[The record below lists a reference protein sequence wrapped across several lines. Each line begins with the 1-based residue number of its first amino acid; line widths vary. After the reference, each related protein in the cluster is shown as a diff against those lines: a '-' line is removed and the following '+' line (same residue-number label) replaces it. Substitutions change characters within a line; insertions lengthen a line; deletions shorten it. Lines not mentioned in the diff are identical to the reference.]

1 MGETTAVRYF
11 EDFAEGQ
18 TMELGSHTMELEEML
33 DFARRYDPQV
43 FHVDEQAAKR
53 TPYGGLIAS
62 GWLTL
67 AVMARLG
74 VEGLMSSTA
83 GLGGPGIDS
92 ARWLQPVR
100 AGDVLVGRGRVL
112 RTKASERDP
121 RRGTVWFEIEL
132 VRQQDGEPVLRIEL
146 PMFIAR
152 RPAES

>member
-1 MGETTAVRYF
+1 VRFF

-18 TMELGSHTMELEEML
+18 TDELGAYTIELEEML

-43 FHVDEQAAKR
+43 FHVDEEAAAR

-74 VEGLMSSTA
+74 VDGMMSGVA
-83 GLGGPGIDS
+83 GLGSPGIDS
-92 ARWLQPVR
+92 ARWLRPVR
-100 AGDVLVGRGRVL
+100 AGDTLRGLGRVL

-132 VRQQDGEPVLRIEL
+132 VREQDAEPVLRVEL

-152 RPAES
+152 RGGY